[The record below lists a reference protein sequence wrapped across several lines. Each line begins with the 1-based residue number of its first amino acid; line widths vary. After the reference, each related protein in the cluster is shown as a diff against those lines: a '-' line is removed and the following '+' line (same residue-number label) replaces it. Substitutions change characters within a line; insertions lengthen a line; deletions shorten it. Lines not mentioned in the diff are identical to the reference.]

1 MAEEVTTLITVIS
14 AVGIIV
20 SIIIGAFKISKHITD
35 VKLIALE
42 AKLIAIEAKDDAMEA
57 KDMVIREIDHSRDTH
72 KDIYNKI
79 ERKTPV

>member
-1 MAEEVTTLITVIS
+1 MDTIDIITILS
-14 AVGIIV
+14 SIGIITSV
-20 SIIIGAFKISKHITD
+20 IVGTIKITSKISD
-35 VKLIALE
+35 LQASVVE
-42 AKLIAIEAKDDAMEA
+42 AKLIAAEAKNDAMEA